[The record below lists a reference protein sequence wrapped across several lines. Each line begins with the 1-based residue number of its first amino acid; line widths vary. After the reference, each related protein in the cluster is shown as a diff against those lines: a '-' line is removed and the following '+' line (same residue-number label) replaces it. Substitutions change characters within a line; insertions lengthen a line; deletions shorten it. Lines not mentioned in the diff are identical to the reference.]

1 MTCAWNNFAPPPLLA
16 DFNPLEHV
24 VDHPLY
30 HYQWFYFTNH
40 MFMMIL
46 SALLMLVIFPWIT
59 RDYRLGKH
67 VPTGTRNMFEAMLV
81 FFRETV
87 VRPVLGDATDR
98 YIGYIWTLFFFIL
111 FNNLLGLLPLE
122 AILTPLTGPTHVP
135 PVGGS
140 AMSDIY
146 VTGTLAAVSFVV
158 MQFSGI
164 KANGLK
170 KYLAHFL
177 GGAPLYLAPMM
188 IVIEI
193 LGMFT
198 KPFALAIRLFANT
211 SAGHIMLAVLIWFV
225 AAAFASLGKAAGT
238 GIGLV
243 VVVSSTALM
252 CLELF
257 VAVLQ
262 AYIFAFLTT
271 LFIGLLTAHHNEE
284 EDHTDETGLHG
295 GHASVDHR
303 LPDAVRRSAT
313 HMAG

>member
-40 MFMMIL
+40 MLMMIL
-46 SALLMLVIFPWIT
+46 SALLMLLIFPWIT
-59 RDYRLGKH
+59 RDYRAGKH
-67 VPTGTRNMFEAMLV
+67 VPTGTRNFFEAVLV

-87 VRPVLGDATDR
+87 VRPVLGDQTDK

-111 FNNLLGLLPLE
+111 FNNLLGLMPLE
-122 AILTPLTGPTHVP
+122 AITTPLLGATHA
-135 PVGGS
+135 VGGT

-146 VTGTLAAVSFVV
+146 VTGTLAAISFVV
-158 MQFSGI
+158 IQISGI

-170 KYLAHFL
+170 KYLHHFL

-188 IVIEI
+188 ILIEI
-193 LGMFT
+193 LGIFT
-198 KPFALAIRLFANT
+198 KPFALAIRLFANM

-225 AAAFASLGKAAGT
+225 AGAFAALGKTAGT

-243 VVVSSTALM
+243 VIISSTALM
-252 CLELF
+252 GLELF

-262 AYIFAFLTT
+262 SYIFAFLTT
-271 LFIGLLTAHHNEE
+271 LFIGLLTAHHDEE
-284 EDHTDETGLHG
+284 NHGDHDV
-295 GHASVDHR
+295 VDHR
-303 LPDAVRRSAT
+303 LDDALRQSAT